1 MKRTAIIAAS
11 VLLALGAT
19 ACAPITSYNG
29 FQAQDV
35 KPEQLVV
42 LALSVA
48 LALLH

>member
-1 MKRTAIIAAS
+1 MAQKRFRQMWHRSTQR
-11 VLLALGAT
+11 VPVVRHLHKL
-19 ACAPITSYNG
+19 
-29 FQAQDV
+29 QDV